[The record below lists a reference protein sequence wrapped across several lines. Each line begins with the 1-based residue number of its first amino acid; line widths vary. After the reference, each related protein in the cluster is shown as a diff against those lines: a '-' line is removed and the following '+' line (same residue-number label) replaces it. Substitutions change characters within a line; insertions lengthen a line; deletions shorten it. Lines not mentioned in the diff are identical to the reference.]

1 LLYSVGPRVSE
12 NGNNISKDPSS
23 SPVTV
28 DMLQTRG
35 VACEDVAI
43 KKEPPTKSKE
53 LAKKYAVS
61 FFNLFNSPKSP
72 C

>member
-1 LLYSVGPRVSE
+1 VSE

-28 DMLQTRG
+28 DMLHTSG

-43 KKEPPTKSKE
+43 KKEPPTKSRE
-53 LAKKYAVS
+53 LAKTYDI
-61 FFNLFNSPKSP
+61 NLFNSPKSP

>member
-1 LLYSVGPRVSE
+1 
-12 NGNNISKDPSS
+12 
-23 SPVTV
+23 
-28 DMLQTRG
+28 MLQTRG